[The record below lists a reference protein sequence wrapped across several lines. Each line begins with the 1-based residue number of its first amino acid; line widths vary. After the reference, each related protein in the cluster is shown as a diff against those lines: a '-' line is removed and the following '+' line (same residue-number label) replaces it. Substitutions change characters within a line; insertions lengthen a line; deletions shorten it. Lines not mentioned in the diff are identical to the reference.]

1 MKARDVMTDEVA
13 RATLELVGVISL
25 GDIAVNE
32 GDGETAGATQVTP
45 IRGQKQTK
53 AAGRKTG

>member
-1 MKARDVMTDEVA
+1 MKVRDVMTDEVA

-25 GDIAVNE
+25 GDITVKGGA
-32 GDGETAGATQVTP
+32 GETAGTTQVTP

-53 AAGRKTG
+53 TARRKTG